1 MAKTDAVQAAML
13 RANVPM
19 TLGNYLHWAFMGKA
33 PAPKALDAEDIAEL
47 PEQFQREVEAIQNP
61 PESNTK

>member
-1 MAKTDAVQAAML
+1 MAKQNAVQAAMV

-19 TLGNYLHWAFMGKA
+19 TLDNYLHWAFMGKP

-47 PEQFQREVEAIQNP
+47 PEQFQREVEALQNP
-61 PESNTK
+61 PEANTK